1 MSQKETK
8 YICYT
13 GIGSNKTGT
22 HTVKDFLKRME
33 KNRNNFNEPVPKSVK
48 TLDQWIK
55 CSGANKGRCK
65 TKKKP
70 FKFKITPKQI
80 KKVCRK
86 ECNKVKKTMPLV
98 MKSLGLDKQK
108 MKDIMK
114 DHNQNCEKNCYHL
127 MKDDK
132 MIKKMI
138 RGMGELGREKRGG
151 GSKKKRKRNRK
162 RKSSRK
168 RKSRRKK

>member
-22 HTVKDFLKRME
+22 HTAKDFLKRME

-70 FKFKITPKQI
+70 FKFKLVNEHLIDFGQSDGTAPKNL
-80 KKVCRK
+80 KFSYF
-86 ECNKVKKTMPLV
+86 L
-98 MKSLGLDKQK
+98 S
-108 MKDIMK
+108 
-114 DHNQNCEKNCYHL
+114 Y
-127 MKDDK
+127 
-132 MIKKMI
+132 
-138 RGMGELGREKRGG
+138 
-151 GSKKKRKRNRK
+151 
-162 RKSSRK
+162 
-168 RKSRRKK
+168 